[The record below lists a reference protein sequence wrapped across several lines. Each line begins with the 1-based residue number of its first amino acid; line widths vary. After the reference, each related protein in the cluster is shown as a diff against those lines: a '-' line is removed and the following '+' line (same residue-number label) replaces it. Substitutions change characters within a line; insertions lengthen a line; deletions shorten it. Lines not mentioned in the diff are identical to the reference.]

1 METTKI
7 EITKELHNQIVDA
20 FQQRASMQRFKGKE
34 LLKLQAEFFLG
45 AVCVIDLINKSEQSC
60 ISPLV
65 AFSIMRGDIIAKF
78 KEEAEKA

>member
-7 EITKELHNQIVDA
+7 EITKELHNQMVDA
-20 FQQRASMQRFKGKE
+20 FQKRASMQGVKGKE

-45 AVCVIDLINKSEQSC
+45 AVCIIDLINKSEQSC